1 VLTTNTFRATVLAAI
16 GEGRRS
22 AEATFQTPQVD
33 EDSMDRTLTRWFLA
47 VVCSTIFSGCFPPYV
62 AQHLRQIEPAKAV
75 VGEAEASTVVFA
87 RPRSMLFLQPAM
99 VLDGQENP
107 LADLPST
114 SHFIARVASGPHV
127 FAVCLQHCEFVEAEL
142 APGKVYFIEV
152 DPHMGGYHLRAIR
165 KSSKDW
171 AKSRDWISDTKQ
183 FVVDPAKPITPD
195 KSKPEYKDY
204 LRIYDEDR
212 AAWKNQSAD
221 AQDLQR
227 LRPEDGE

>member
-1 VLTTNTFRATVLAAI
+1 MNRA
-16 GEGRRS
+16 S
-22 AEATFQTPQVD
+22 
-33 EDSMDRTLTRWFLA
+33 TRWFLV
-47 VVCSTIFSGCFPPYV
+47 VVCSMVLSGCFKPYV

-75 VGEAEASTVVFA
+75 VSEAETATVVFA
-87 RPRSMLFLQPAM
+87 RPRSMLFLMPAV
-99 VLDGQENP
+99 VLDGQENT
-107 LADLPST
+107 LADIPST

-127 FAVCLQHCEFVEAEL
+127 FAVCLRRCEFVEAEL
-142 APGKVYFIEV
+142 APGKVYFIEI
-152 DPHMGGYHLRAIR
+152 DPHMGGYHVRALK

-171 AKSRDWISDTKQ
+171 AKRKDWTSDSKQ

-195 KSKPEYKDY
+195 KSKPEYKDF

-212 AAWKNQSAD
+212 AAWKTQSAE